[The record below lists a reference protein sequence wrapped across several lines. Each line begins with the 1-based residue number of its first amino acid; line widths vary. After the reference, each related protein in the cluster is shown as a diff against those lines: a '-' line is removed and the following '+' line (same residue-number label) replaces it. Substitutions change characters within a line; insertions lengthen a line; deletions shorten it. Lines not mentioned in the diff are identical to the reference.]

1 MREEDKAELEEKIL
15 FSIRELVRPY
25 LEEAKKIVKD
35 QKVETLLSIMDSN
48 LNDIISPFVQ
58 KAYAKLPSLTPAE
71 IQVATLVKQGKTTK
85 EIAEVLNVSRK
96 TIDRHRNNI
105 RGKLGIKNKKANLR
119 TYLMPS
125 E

>member
-1 MREEDKAELEEKIL
+1 MRKKIL
-15 FSIRELVRPY
+15 FSIRKLVRPY

-35 QKVETLLSIMDSN
+35 QKVKTFLSIMESN

-58 KAYAKLPSLTPAE
+58 KAYSKLSSLTPAE

-85 EIAEVLNVSRK
+85 EIADVLNVSTK
-96 TIDRHRNNI
+96 TIDRHRNNV

-119 TYLMPS
+119 TYLLS
-125 E
+125 SK